1 MVIFLTGNGKGRMK
15 EWYNPHEIEEKWQ
28 LRWADEKIFQPEPD
42 EREKFFITIPYPYL
56 NGNLHAGHTRTFTIG
71 DVVAR
76 FKRMMGFNVLFP
88 MAFHATG
95 TPIVG
100 LAEQIQKKDP
110 ETIRVYNELH
120 EIPLDALEKL
130 GTPEQIVEYFSRED
144 EAAMKIIGFSIDWRR
159 RFTTTDPH
167 YKKFITWQFELLH
180 SKNKVV
186 KGSHPVR
193 WCPNDENP
201 VEDHDILKGEDAT
214 IIDYTLIKFKLD
226 GDILPC
232 ATLRPETVFGVT
244 NLWVNPKIVH
254 VRVKANGESWI
265 VSREAWEKLR
275 FTDKK
280 VELVGEVAGDELIG
294 KKVTNPVTG
303 SSVLIL
309 PASFVSPENGSGIVM
324 SVPAHA
330 PYDYL
335 ALCDLK
341 GIDLTKY
348 GISEDVSSIP
358 LISLIKVPE
367 YGKYPAVDAVKE
379 LKVKDQNDPKA
390 EEATKLVYR
399 REFHGGVLTE
409 TTGKY
414 SGMSV
419 SKIKDLLTRDLIEQG
434 FADVFYEFSELPVI
448 CRCGATCVIK
458 MVENQWFLNYSDPSW
473 KEQVYK
479 CLKNMD
485 IIPPEMRVDFE
496 NKVDWLKDKACA
508 RRKGLG
514 TRLPW
519 DTTWM
524 IESLGDSTIYM
535 GYYIIAKYLDKFT
548 PEQLKDEFFNYCLLG
563 EGTPD
568 EVSEK
573 TGIAPDVIR
582 SIRSDFEYWY
592 PVDLRSSGKDLVPNH
607 LLFFLFHHVA
617 IFPEKYWPRAIAI
630 NGFVSLEGQKMSKS
644 KGPILTLKSAV
655 DQYGADVTRLYILST
670 AEHIQDAD
678 WRKAD
683 VDSTRKQMERFYRL
697 AYDFITSEDAG
708 GFKQD
713 EFKRG
718 EFKLIDKWM
727 MSRLQ
732 FRIKETAEALNMMQT
747 RRAVQNAFYL
757 LMNDMKWYERRGG
770 CGARKQILITW
781 VRLMAPFTPHICEEI
796 GEKIGTG
803 MVSLARFPE
812 VDLALIDKG
821 AELAEQTTANTLRDM
836 EEIIRLIKIKP
847 KRIVLYTSP
856 AWKKQVLKKALEM
869 KKEKAL
875 DMKTLMNVLMSDPA
889 MRTYGK
895 EIPKFA
901 QKIITDVQGMEHDL
915 MDALLE
921 VDFDEISALNEARDF
936 LSGAVGCNI
945 EIFSAD
951 DPEYDPQGKSRFA
964 SPMRPAIYIE

>member
-1 MVIFLTGNGKGRMK
+1 MK
-15 EWYNPHEIEEKWQ
+15 ERYNPHEIEEKWQ
-28 LRWADEKIFQPEPD
+28 RIWTESTIFQPEPD
-42 EREKFFITIPYPYL
+42 SREKFFITIPYPYL

-76 FKRMMGFNVLFP
+76 YKRMLGYNVLFP
-88 MAFHATG
+88 MGFHATG

-120 EIPLDALEKL
+120 EIPLDVLNTIQ
-130 GTPEQIVEYFSRED
+130 TPEQIVEYFSREA

-167 YKKFITWQFELLH
+167 YKKFITWQFNLLH

-186 KGSHPVR
+186 RGAHPVR

-201 VEDHDILKGEDAT
+201 VEDHDILRGEDAT
-214 IIDYTLIKFKLD
+214 IIDYTLIKFELD

-244 NLWVNPKIVH
+244 NLWMNPKIVH
-254 VRVKANGESWI
+254 VRIKANDESWI
-265 VSREAWEKLR
+265 VSREAYEKLR

-280 VELVGEVAGDELIG
+280 VELISELAGDELIG

-335 ALCDLK
+335 ALHDLR
-341 GIDLTKY
+341 GANLTKY

-379 LKVKDQNDPKA
+379 LKVENQNDPKA

-409 TTGKY
+409 NTGKY
-414 SGMSV
+414 AGMAV
-419 SKIKDLLTRDLIEQG
+419 SKIKDVLTRDLIEKG
-434 FADVFYEFSELPVI
+434 VADVFYEFSESPVI
-448 CRCGATCVIK
+448 CRCGAICVIK

-473 KEQVYK
+473 KEQVYS
-479 CLKNMD
+479 CLKNME
-485 IIPPEMRVDFE
+485 IIPPEIRVDFE

-519 DTTWM
+519 DNTWM

-535 GYYIIAKYLDKFT
+535 CYYIIAKYLDKFSA
-548 PEQLKDEFFNYCLLG
+548 EQLKEEFFNYCLMG
-563 EGTPD
+563 KGTP
-568 EVSEK
+568 EGVSEK
-573 TGIAPDVIR
+573 TGIDTDVIK
-582 SIRSDFEYWY
+582 SIRSEFEYWY
-592 PVDLRSSGKDLVPNH
+592 PVDLRTSGKDLIPNH

-617 IFPEKYWPRAIAI
+617 IFPEMYWPRAIAI
-630 NGFVSLEGQKMSKS
+630 NGFVSLEGEKMSKS
-644 KGPILTLKSAV
+644 KGPILTLRSAV
-655 DQYGADVTRLYILST
+655 KKYGADVTRLYILST
-670 AEHIQDAD
+670 AEHVQDAD

-683 VDSTRKQMERFYRL
+683 VESTRKQVERFYKL
-697 AYDFITSEDAG
+697 AYDIIKSEDT
-708 GFKQD
+708 
-713 EFKRG
+713 G
-718 EFKLIDKWM
+718 EIKLIDKWM
-727 MSRLQ
+727 LSRLQ
-732 FRIKETAEALNMMQT
+732 YRIIETADALNRIQT
-747 RRAVQNAFYL
+747 RRAVQNAFYM
-757 LMNDMKWYERRGG
+757 LMNDMKWYEHRGG
-770 CGARKQILITW
+770 NAARRQILNTW

-796 GEKIGTG
+796 GEEMG
-803 MVSLARFPE
+803 MDIVSLAKFPVAE
-812 VDLALIDKG
+812 AALTDKG
-821 AELAEQTTANTLRDM
+821 AELSEEIIANTLHDM
-836 EEIIRLIKIKP
+836 EEIIRLIRIKP
-847 KRIVLYTSP
+847 KRIILYTSVE
-856 AWKKQVLKKALEM
+856 WKKQILKKAIAM
-869 KKEKAL
+869 KKDNTL
-875 DMKTLMNVLMSDPA
+875 DMKTLMKTIMSDPA
-889 MRTYGK
+889 MRAYGK

-901 QKIITDVQGMEHDL
+901 QKIITDIQGMEPDL
-915 MDALLE
+915 MNALLD
-921 VDFDEISALNEARDF
+921 VDFDEVSALNEARDF
-936 LSGAVGCNI
+936 LSWVVECNV
-945 EIFSAD
+945 EIYSAD
-951 DPEYDPQGKSRFA
+951 TPGYDPQSKSRFA

>member
-1 MVIFLTGNGKGRMK
+1 MVQFLTGNGKGRMK

-28 LRWADEKIFQPEPD
+28 RRWEDKKIFQPEPD

-76 FKRMMGFNVLFP
+76 YKRMMGYNVLFP

-110 ETIRVYNELH
+110 ETIRVYNQLH
-120 EIPLDALEKL
+120 EIPLDVLEKIQ
-130 GTPEQIVEYFSRED
+130 TPEQIVEYFSRED

-167 YKKFITWQFELLH
+167 YKKFITWQFNLLH

-201 VEDHDILKGEDAT
+201 VEDHDILRGEDAT

-226 GDILPC
+226 GEILPC

-254 VRVKANGESWI
+254 VRIKVNGELWI
-265 VSREAWEKLR
+265 VSREAYEKLR

-280 VELVGEVAGDELIG
+280 VELTGEVAGEGLIG

-303 SSVLIL
+303 SSVMIL

-341 GIDLTKY
+341 GADLTKY

-390 EEATKLVYR
+390 EDATKLVYR

-414 SGMSV
+414 SGMTV
-419 SKIKDLLTRDLIEQG
+419 SKIKDVLTRDLIEQG
-434 FADVFYEFSELPVI
+434 VADVFYEFSEQPVI

-473 KEQVYK
+473 KEQVYT

-519 DTTWM
+519 DNAWM

-563 EGTPD
+563 EGSQD

-644 KGPILTLKSAV
+644 KGPILTLRSAV
-655 DQYGADVTRLYILST
+655 NQYGADVTRLYILST
-670 AEHIQDAD
+670 AEHVQDAD

-683 VDSTRKQMERFYRL
+683 VESTRKQMERFYRL

-708 GFKQD
+708 
-713 EFKRG
+713 

-727 MSRLQ
+727 LSRLQ
-732 FRIKETAEALNMMQT
+732 FRIKETVQALNMMQT

-770 CGARKQILITW
+770 CGARRQILNTW
-781 VRLMAPFTPHICEEI
+781 VRLMAPFTPHICDEI
-796 GEKIGTG
+796 GEKIGIG

-812 VDLALIDKG
+812 VDPSLIDKG
-821 AELAEQTTANTLRDM
+821 AELAEQTTVNTLRDM

-847 KRIVLYTSP
+847 KRIILYTSA

-869 KKEKAL
+869 KKEKAI
-875 DMKTLMNVLMSDPA
+875 DMKTLMNALMSDPA

-901 QKIITDVQGMEHDL
+901 QKVITDVQGMEQDL

-936 LSGAVGCNI
+936 IIGAVGCSI

-951 DPEYDPQGKSRFA
+951 APGYDPQGKSRFA

>member
-1 MVIFLTGNGKGRMK
+1 MK
-15 EWYNPHEIEEKWQ
+15 ERYNPHEIEEKWQ
-28 LRWADEKIFQPEPD
+28 RIWTESKIFQPEPD
-42 EREKFFITIPYPYL
+42 DREKFFITIPYPYL

-76 FKRMMGFNVLFP
+76 YKRMLGYNVLFP
-88 MAFHATG
+88 MGFHATG

-110 ETIRVYNELH
+110 ETMRVYNKLH
-120 EIPLDALEKL
+120 EIPLDVLNTIQ
-130 GTPEQIVEYFSRED
+130 TPEQIVEYFSREA

-167 YKKFITWQFELLH
+167 YKKFITWQFDLLH

-186 KGSHPVR
+186 KGAHPVR

-201 VEDHDILKGEDAT
+201 VEDHDILRGEDAT
-214 IIDYTLIKFKLD
+214 IIDYTLIKFKLN

-244 NLWVNPKIVH
+244 NLWMNTKIVH

-265 VSREAWEKLR
+265 VSREAYEKLR

-280 VELVGEVAGDELIG
+280 VELIGELAGDELIG

-335 ALCDLK
+335 ALSDLK
-341 GIDLTKY
+341 GRDLTKY

-367 YGKYPAVDAVKE
+367 YGKFPAVDAVKE

-414 SGMSV
+414 AGMAV
-419 SKIKDLLTRDLIEQG
+419 SKIKDLLTRDLIEKG
-434 FADVFYEFSELPVI
+434 VADVFYEFSESPVV

-473 KEQVYK
+473 KEQVYT
-479 CLKNMD
+479 CLKNMK
-485 IIPPEMRVDFE
+485 IIPPEIRVDFE

-519 DTTWM
+519 DNAWM

-535 GYYIIAKYLDKFT
+535 CYYIIAKYLDKFA
-548 PEQLKDEFFNYCLLG
+548 PEQLKEEFFNYCLLG
-563 EGTPD
+563 KGTPE

-573 TGIAPDVIR
+573 TGIYQDVIK

-592 PVDLRSSGKDLVPNH
+592 PVDLRTSGKDLIPNH

-617 IFPEKYWPRAIAI
+617 IFPEMYWPRAIAI

-644 KGPILTLKSAV
+644 KGPILTLRSAV
-655 DQYGADVTRLYILST
+655 KEYGADVTRLYILST
-670 AEHIQDAD
+670 AEHVQDAD

-683 VDSTRKQMERFYRL
+683 VESTRKQVERFYKL
-697 AYDFITSEDAG
+697 AYDIIRSEDT
-708 GFKQD
+708 
-713 EFKRG
+713 E
-718 EFKLIDKWM
+718 EIKLIDKWM
-727 MSRLQ
+727 LSRLQ
-732 FRIKETAEALNMMQT
+732 YRIIETADALNRIQT
-747 RRAVQNAFYL
+747 RRAVQNAFYM

-770 CGARKQILITW
+770 STARKHILNTW

-796 GEKIGTG
+796 GREMG
-803 MVSLARFPE
+803 MDIVSLARFPVADAE
-812 VDLALIDKG
+812 LTDKG
-821 AELAEQTTANTLRDM
+821 AELSEEIIANTLHDM
-836 EEIIRLIKIKP
+836 EEIIRLIRIKP
-847 KRIVLYTSP
+847 KRIILYTS
-856 AWKKQVLKKALEM
+856 AEWKKQVLKKAIAM
-869 KKEKAL
+869 KKDNTL
-875 DMKTLMNVLMSDPA
+875 DMKTLMNTLMSDPD
-889 MRTYGK
+889 MHTFRK

-901 QKIITDVQGMEHDL
+901 QKIITDIQGMEPDL
-915 MDALLE
+915 MNALLD
-921 VDFDEISALNEARDF
+921 VDFDEVSALNEARDF
-936 LSGAVGCNI
+936 IRGVVECNV

-951 DPEYDPQGKSRFA
+951 SPGYDPQSKSRFA

>member
-1 MVIFLTGNGKGRMK
+1 MK

-28 LRWADEKIFQPEPD
+28 RRWADKKIFQPEPD
-42 EREKFFITIPYPYL
+42 DREKFFITIPYPYL

-76 FKRMMGFNVLFP
+76 YKRMLGYNVLFP
-88 MAFHATG
+88 MGFHATG

-110 ETIRVYNELH
+110 ETIRVYNQLH

-130 GTPEQIVEYFSRED
+130 GTPENIVEYFSRED

-167 YKKFITWQFELLH
+167 YKKFITWQFNLLQG
-180 SKNKVV
+180 KNRVV

-201 VEDHDILKGEDAT
+201 VEEHDILRGEDAT

-254 VRVKANGESWI
+254 VRVKANDESWI
-265 VSREAWEKLR
+265 VSREAYEKLR

-280 VELVGEVAGDELIG
+280 VELIAEVAGEELIG

-303 SSVLIL
+303 SSVMIL

-341 GIDLTKY
+341 GADLTKY

-414 SGMSV
+414 AGMAV
-419 SKIKDLLTRDLIEQG
+419 SKIKDILTRDLIEQG
-434 FADVFYEFSELPVI
+434 VADVFYEFSEQPVI

-473 KEQVYK
+473 KEQVYT
-479 CLKNMD
+479 CLKKMD

-535 GYYIIAKYLDKFT
+535 VYYIIAKYLDKFT

-573 TGIAPDVIR
+573 TGIAQDVIR

-617 IFPEKYWPRAIAI
+617 VFPEKYWPRAIAV

-644 KGPILTLKSAV
+644 KGPILTLRSAV
-655 DQYGADVTRLYILST
+655 KEYGADVTRLYILST
-670 AEHIQDAD
+670 AEHVQDAD

-683 VDSTRKQMERFYRL
+683 VESTRKQMERFYRL
-697 AYDFITSEDAG
+697 AYDFITTGDAG
-708 GFKQD
+708 
-713 EFKRG
+713 ES
-718 EFKLIDKWM
+718 KLIDKWM
-727 MSRLQ
+727 QSRLQ
-732 FRIKETAEALNMMQT
+732 FRIKETAQALNMMQA

-770 CGARKQILITW
+770 RAARKQILNTW

-796 GEKIGTG
+796 GEETG
-803 MVSLARFPE
+803 MDMVSLARFPE
-812 VDLALIDKG
+812 VDQSLIDKG
-821 AELAEQTTANTLRDM
+821 AELAEETTANTLRDM

-847 KRIVLYTSP
+847 KRIILYTS
-856 AWKKQVLKKALEM
+856 ASWKKQVLRKALEM
-869 KKEKAL
+869 KKEKGL
-875 DMKTLMNVLMSDPA
+875 EMKTLMNAIMSDPA

-901 QKIITDVQGMEHDL
+901 QKIITDVQGMEQDL

-921 VDFDEISALNEARDF
+921 VDFDELSALNEAREF
-936 LSGAVGCNI
+936 LGGAVCCNI
-945 EIFSAD
+945 EIYSAD
-951 DPEYDPQGKSRFA
+951 APEYDPQGKSRFA

>member
-1 MVIFLTGNGKGRMK
+1 MK

-167 YKKFITWQFELLH
+167 YKKFITWQFNLLH

-201 VEDHDILKGEDAT
+201 VEDHDILRGEDAT
-214 IIDYTLIKFKLD
+214 IIDYTLIKFKRD

-341 GIDLTKY
+341 GADLTKY

-683 VDSTRKQMERFYRL
+683 VESTRKQMERFYRL

-713 EFKRG
+713 EFK
-718 EFKLIDKWM
+718 LIDKWM
-727 MSRLQ
+727 LSRLQ

-757 LMNDMKWYERRGG
+757 LMNDMKWYDRRGG
-770 CGARKQILITW
+770 CGARKQILNTW

-796 GEKIGTG
+796 GEKTGIG

-812 VDLALIDKG
+812 VDPSLIDKG

-847 KRIVLYTSP
+847 KRIILYTSA

-875 DMKTLMNVLMSDPA
+875 DMKTLMNALMSDPA

-895 EIPKFA
+895 EFPKFA
-901 QKIITDVQGMEHDL
+901 QKIITDVQGMEKDL